1 MPLDEWIEGAAEGY
15 LEDELGEVW
24 NEVKEISETE
34 Q

>member
-1 MPLDEWIEGAAEGY
+1 MPLDEWIEGTAEAY

-24 NEVKEISETE
+24 NDVKEMSETG